1 MSTHIVSLTY
11 PGLFQRLHIVG
22 YPRRWCAEADMRTH
36 LLSVEPDITEP
47 YNATLLTT
55 FVLDNSVL
63 VFFFNKNG
71 DLC

>member
-1 MSTHIVSLTY
+1 M
-11 PGLFQRLHIVG
+11 G